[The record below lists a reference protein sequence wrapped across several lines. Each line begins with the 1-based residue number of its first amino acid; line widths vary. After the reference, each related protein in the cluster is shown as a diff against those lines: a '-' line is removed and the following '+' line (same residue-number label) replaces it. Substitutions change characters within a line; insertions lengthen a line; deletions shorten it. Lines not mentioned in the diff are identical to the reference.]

1 MGYEVSRRRVYGPQD
16 RYCNG
21 SGCSVLVDTL
31 EQAESQYE
39 SFAKNDAG
47 YPVAVFIT
55 DGSGVV
61 KQSGPSVAEVDR
73 AMQAAYRR
81 RQQAS

>member
-21 SGCSVLVDTL
+21 SGISVLRGTI
-31 EQAESQYE
+31 EEAEATYADFCQ
-39 SFAKNDAG
+39 NDAA
-47 YPVAVFIT
+47 YPAAVFLI
-55 DGSGVV
+55 GAGGEVV
-61 KQSGPSVAEVDR
+61 KQSGPSMAEVDR

-81 RQQAS
+81 RAV